1 MLMVMYVKL
10 GDIAIIQMGYS
21 FRSRIE
27 RDGSGSIGVI
37 QMKDLTDENLVDPV
51 GLTRIDLDPVPEHH
65 RVQSGD
71 LVFRS
76 RGQTFSAAIVA
87 EDPGTAVVAA
97 PLFRIR
103 VTDPN
108 VLAEYLHWFI
118 NQPPSLAFLASR
130 AKGTAQKMIDRQAL
144 EDLEIVVPPVERQ
157 RAVVELA
164 ALAGKEKSLMERL
177 ARKRYQCISAIL
189 MRRVEG
195 EGKR

>member
-1 MLMVMYVKL
+1 MNAKL
-10 GDIAIIQMGYS
+10 GEMAIIQMGYS

-27 RDGSGSIGVI
+27 RDGSGSVGVI
-37 QMKDLTDENLVDPV
+37 QMKDLTDENLVDPG
-51 GLTRIDLDPVPEHH
+51 GLTRVDLEPVPEHH
-65 RVQSGD
+65 RVRTGD

-87 EDPGTAVVAA
+87 VDPGPAVVAA

-103 VTDPN
+103 VADPK
-108 VLAEYLHWFI
+108 VLPEYLQWFI

-164 ALAGKEKSLMERL
+164 ALAEREKSLMEKL
-177 ARKRYQCISAIL
+177 ARNRYQYVSAIL
-189 MRRVEG
+189 MRRAEG
-195 EGKR
+195 EGNR